1 MAKNDLIRIDTFH
14 AEKALEDLQD
24 ALSMVPGG
32 MKKAMCRALSRTI
45 KGMRTDAVRQ
55 IRKDYNVPAKDVRSK
70 MTVVSP
76 KPADNHPR
84 ALLRAEGRMS
94 VPLFRYGARP
104 RVPVAAGGR
113 RPRKGVSV
121 QVKKTSGRKVI
132 EGSFV
137 QRPKNGGGV
146 QIMKRET
153 KERDSHQVLY
163 GPSHLQA
170 LKDEGNLFEL
180 QELAEERLQKNIIH
194 EADFVL
200 QQAGLR

>member
-24 ALSMVPGG
+24 VLSMVPGG
-32 MKKAMCRALSRTI
+32 MKKAMCRALSKTI

-84 ALLRAEGRMS
+84 ALLSAEGRMS

-121 QVKKTSGRKVI
+121 QVKKTSSRKVVD
-132 EGSFV
+132 GSFI
-137 QRPKNGGGV
+137 QDTGGGPQV
-146 QIMKRET
+146 YKRVGSG
-153 KERDSHQVLY
+153 RYPLRVLF

-180 QELAEERLQKNIIH
+180 QELAEERLQKNAIH